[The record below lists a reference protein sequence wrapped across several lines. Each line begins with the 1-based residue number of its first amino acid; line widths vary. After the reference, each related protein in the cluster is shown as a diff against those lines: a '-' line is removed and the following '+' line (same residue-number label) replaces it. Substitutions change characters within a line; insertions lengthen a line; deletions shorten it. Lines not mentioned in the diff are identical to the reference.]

1 MNHMHLKAVVVDD
14 ENKGRSA
21 LKSLLQLIDENV
33 EIIGEAGSVAEGVS
47 TIEQR
52 QPDLVFLDIQMGDG
66 TGFDLLEKLR
76 FKEFQLIF
84 TTAHDEFALKAFRY
98 SAIDYLTKP
107 IDPDLLAEALIKVR
121 ENYKKY
127 DLNLKLEALVQNR
140 NRIQRL
146 ALPSLKGI
154 ELVRKDEVVRCE
166 SANNYTVFHLTNQR
180 EIVVTKTLK
189 EFEDMLTGE
198 GFLRVHQSHLINLN
212 EVVQYLKEDGGYAL
226 MSDGSKVEV
235 SRRKKEAFLAA
246 ISS

>member
-107 IDPDLLAEALIKVR
+107 IDPDLLAEALKKVR

>member
-21 LKSLLQLIDENV
+21 LKSLLQLIDDSV
-33 EIIGEAGSVAEGVS
+33 EIIGEAGSVAEGVT

-107 IDPDLLAEALIKVR
+107 IDPDLLAEALKKVR

>member
-1 MNHMHLKAVVVDD
+1 MNNMHLKAVIVDD

-21 LKSLLQLIDENV
+21 LQSLLRLIDDGV
-33 EIIGEAGSVAEGVS
+33 ELIGEAGSVAEGVAS
-47 TIEQR
+47 IEQL

-76 FKEFQLIF
+76 FKAFQLIF
-84 TTAHDEFALKAFRY
+84 TTAHDEYALKAFRY

-107 IDPDLLAEALIKVR
+107 IDPDLLAEALRKVR

-127 DLNLKLEALVQNR
+127 DLSLKLEALVQNR
-140 NRIQRL
+140 NRMQRL

-154 ELVRKDEVVRCE
+154 ELVRKEEIVRCE

-189 EFEDMLTGE
+189 EFEEMLASE
-198 GFLRVHQSHLINLN
+198 GFFRVHQSHLINLN
-212 EVVQYLKEDGGYAL
+212 AVAQYLKEDGGYAL
-226 MSDGSKVEV
+226 MSDGTKVEV

>member
-21 LKSLLQLIDENV
+21 LKSLLQLIDDGV
-33 EIIGEAGSVAEGVS
+33 EIIGEAGSVAEGVT

-107 IDPDLLAEALIKVR
+107 IDPDLLAEALKKVR